1 VAMWD
6 RWRKGL
12 DRTRQAVR
20 ARFEGL
26 GAQGATREELLDAVE
41 EALITADC
49 GVALAREV
57 RAALARRSL
66 EQMPLAFREELGRLA
81 GPPGELAFAAQGPTV
96 WLLVGVNGAGKTTT
110 AGKLAALYG
119 PGQGRQVVLAAAD
132 TFRAAATEQIAVW
145 AERSGARLVQGQE
158 RQDPASVA
166 FQAIELAS
174 ARHLDLVIVDTA
186 GRLHNRQGLLDELG
200 KIARAS
206 GRALPGAPHE
216 VLLVVDGATGQNALA
231 QAQGFLGAVPL
242 TGVCLTKLDGAAKGG
257 SLLAVRRAL
266 DLPVKL
272 VGLGE
277 GIDDLMLFDP
287 QAYVDALAPDWA
299 AHGGGLPA

>member
-1 VAMWD
+1 MAIWD
-6 RWRKGL
+6 KWRKGL
-12 DRTRQAVR
+12 ERTRQALK
-20 ARFEGL
+20 ARLEDFG
-26 GAQGATREELLDAVE
+26 GQGASREEMLDAVE

-49 GVALAREV
+49 GVAIAREV
-57 RAALARRSL
+57 RLALSRRPL
-66 EQMPLAFREELGRLA
+66 EDMPAAFREEISRLA
-81 GPPGELAFAAQGPTV
+81 GPATDLRFADAGPTV

-119 PGQGRQVVLAAAD
+119 KAQGRKVVLAAAD
-132 TFRAAATEQIAVW
+132 TYRAAATEQLAIW
-145 AERSGARLVQGQE
+145 AERAGAELVAGKE

-166 FQAIELAS
+166 FQAIEQAG
-174 ARHLDLVIVDTA
+174 ANHADLVIVDTA

-200 KIARAS
+200 KIGRAVARAQ
-206 GRALPGAPHE
+206 AGAPHE

-242 TGVCLTKLDGAAKGG
+242 TGICVTKLDGAAKGG

-277 GIDDLMLFDP
+277 GLEDLVAFDP
-287 QAYVDALAPDWA
+287 AAYVDGMAPAFRSA
-299 AHGGGLPA
+299 AE

>member
-1 VAMWD
+1 VAIWD

-12 DRTRQAVR
+12 ERTRQALR
-20 ARFEGL
+20 ARFEGF
-26 GAQGATREELLDAVE
+26 GAQGASREEMLDAVE

-49 GVALAREV
+49 GVAIAREV
-57 RAALARRSL
+57 RAALARRPL
-66 EQMPLAFREELGRLA
+66 EDMSQGFGEEIGRIA
-81 GPPGELAFAAQGPTV
+81 GPPAQLAFAADGPTV

-110 AGKLAALYG
+110 AGKLAARYG
-119 PGQGRQVVLAAAD
+119 KAAGRSVVLAAAD
-132 TFRAAATEQIAVW
+132 TYRAAATEQLAVW
-145 AERSGARLVQGQE
+145 AERSGATLIAGRE

-166 FQAIELAS
+166 FQAIEH
-174 ARHLDLVIVDTA
+174 ARAHHMDLVIVDTA

-200 KIARAS
+200 KI
-206 GRALPGAPHE
+206 GRAVGRAQAGAPHE

-242 TGVCLTKLDGAAKGG
+242 TGICVTKLDGAAKGG

-266 DLPVKL
+266 DLPVKI

-277 GIDDLMLFDP
+277 ALEDLVPFDP
-287 QAYVDALAPDWA
+287 AAYADGMAPA
-299 AHGGGLPA
+299 FRGGE

>member
-1 VAMWD
+1 MAIWD
-6 RWRKGL
+6 KWRKGL
-12 DRTRQAVR
+12 ERTRQALK
-20 ARFEGL
+20 ARIEDIG
-26 GAQGATREELLDAVE
+26 GQGASREEMLDAVE

-49 GVALAREV
+49 GVAIAREV
-57 RAALARRSL
+57 RATLSRRPI
-66 EQMPLAFREELGRLA
+66 EDMPAAFREEISRLA
-81 GPPGELAFAAQGPTV
+81 GPATALRFAPEGPTV

-110 AGKLAALYG
+110 AGKLAAMYG
-119 PGQGRQVVLAAAD
+119 KAAGRQVVLAAAD
-132 TFRAAATEQIAVW
+132 TYRAAATEQLAIW
-145 AERSGARLVQGQE
+145 AERAGADLVQGKE

-166 FQAIELAS
+166 FQAIEQAG
-174 ARHLDLVIVDTA
+174 ARHADLVIVDTA

-200 KIARAS
+200 KI
-206 GRALPGAPHE
+206 GRAVSRAQEGAPHE

-242 TGVCLTKLDGAAKGG
+242 TGICVTKLDGAAKGG

-277 GIDDLMLFDP
+277 GLEDLVPFDP
-287 QAYVDALAPDWA
+287 AAYVEGMAPTFRSA
-299 AHGGGLPA
+299 GE

>member
-1 VAMWD
+1 MAIWD
-6 RWRKGL
+6 KWRKGL
-12 DRTRQAVR
+12 ERTRQALK
-20 ARFEGL
+20 ARLEDFG
-26 GAQGATREELLDAVE
+26 GQGASREEMLDAVE

-49 GVALAREV
+49 GVAIAREV
-57 RAALARRSL
+57 RAALSHRPI
-66 EQMPLAFREELGRLA
+66 ENMPSAFREEITRLA
-81 GPPGELAFAAQGPTV
+81 GPATGLSFASQGPTV

-119 PGQGRQVVLAAAD
+119 KAQGRKVMLAAAD
-132 TFRAAATEQIAVW
+132 TYRAAATEQLAIW
-145 AERSGARLVQGQE
+145 AERAGAELVAGKE

-166 FQAIELAS
+166 FQAIEQAG
-174 ARHLDLVIVDTA
+174 ARHADLVIVDTA

-200 KIARAS
+200 KIGRAVARAQ
-206 GRALPGAPHE
+206 AGAPHE

-242 TGVCLTKLDGAAKGG
+242 TGICVTKLDGAAKGG

-277 GIDDLMLFDP
+277 GLEDLVAFDP
-287 QAYVDALAPDWA
+287 AAYVEGMAPTF
-299 AHGGGLPA
+299 GGATE

>member
-1 VAMWD
+1 MAIWD

-12 DRTRQAVR
+12 ERTRQVLR
-20 ARFEGL
+20 ARLQDL
-26 GAQGATREELLDAVE
+26 GGQGQSREELLDAVE

-49 GVALAREV
+49 GVAIAREV
-57 RAALARRSL
+57 RATLARRPI
-66 EQMPLAFREELGRLA
+66 EDMAAAFREEIARLA
-81 GPPGELAFAAQGPTV
+81 GPAGELKTASDGPTV
-96 WLLVGVNGAGKTTT
+96 WLLVGINGAGKTTT

-119 PGQGRQVVLAAAD
+119 RGQERSVVLAAAD
-132 TFRAAATEQIAVW
+132 TYRAAATEQLAIW
-145 AERSGARLVQGQE
+145 AERAGAELVRGRE

-166 FQAIELAS
+166 FQAIEQAK
-174 ARHLDLVIVDTA
+174 AHRADLVIVDTA

-200 KIARAS
+200 KI
-206 GRALPGAPHE
+206 GRAVGRAQDGAPHE

-242 TGVCLTKLDGAAKGG
+242 TGICVTKLDGAAKGG

-277 GIDDLMLFDP
+277 GLEDLVAFDP
-287 QAYVDALAPDWA
+287 AAYVEGMAPA
-299 AHGGGLPA
+299 FGERGAQ

>member
-1 VAMWD
+1 VAIWD

-12 DRTRQAVR
+12 ERTRQALR
-20 ARFEGL
+20 ARLEDFG
-26 GAQGATREELLDAVE
+26 GQGQSREEVLEAVE

-49 GVALAREV
+49 GVAIAREV
-57 RAALARRSL
+57 RAALARRPL
-66 EQMPLAFREELGRLA
+66 EEMAVAFREEMERLA
-81 GPPGELAFAAQGPTV
+81 GPPGELKMASGEPTV

-110 AGKLAALYG
+110 AGKLARLYG
-119 PGQGRQVVLAAAD
+119 TAQGRKVVLAAAD
-132 TFRAAATEQIAVW
+132 TYRAAATEQLGIW
-145 AERSGARLVQGQE
+145 AERAGAELVQGRE

-166 FQAIELAS
+166 FQAIER
-174 ARHLDLVIVDTA
+174 ARSHHMDLVIVDTA

-200 KIARAS
+200 KI
-206 GRALPGAPHE
+206 GRAVGRAQEGAPHE

-242 TGVCLTKLDGAAKGG
+242 TGICVTKLDGAAKGG
-257 SLLAVRRAL
+257 SLLAVRRVL

-277 GIDDLMLFDP
+277 GLEDLVAFDP
-287 QAYVDALAPDWA
+287 VAYA
-299 AHGGGLPA
+299 AGMSPAFGELGG